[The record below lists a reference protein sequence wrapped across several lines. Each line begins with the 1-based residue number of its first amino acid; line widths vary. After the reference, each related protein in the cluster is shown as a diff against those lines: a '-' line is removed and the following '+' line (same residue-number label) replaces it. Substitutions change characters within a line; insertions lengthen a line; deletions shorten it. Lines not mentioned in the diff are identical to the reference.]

1 MRGTQGM
8 FTRIPGNLS
17 KDSGE
22 CYYFKIPGYIR
33 RDSGECSKRFRG
45 MFEKIPGNIRKD
57 SGECWQR
64 LSRMLK
70 KIERFI
76 MQLNENR
83 IKGYIL
89 KYDKKC
95 AQKFFKTSH
104 VNENV

>member
-1 MRGTQGM
+1 M
-8 FTRIPGNLS
+8 FEEMPWNVR

-22 CYYFKIPGYIR
+22 Y
-33 RDSGECSKRFRG
+33 SKRFQG
-45 MFEKIPGNIRKD
+45 MLQKIPGNITKD

-64 LSRMLK
+64 FSRMLK
-70 KIERFI
+70 KIERFT

-89 KYDKKC
+89 KYNKTC
-95 AQKFFKTSH
+95 AQKFMKTSH